1 MSDSSSD
8 SESEKKLDTNLPISS
23 IDEAKESEI
32 EDVTFSKLVYLSAKF
47 LTICPKSWFIL
58 YFALTFVFTKKS
70 TSLIEE
76 L

>member
-32 EDVTFSKLVYLSAKF
+32 EDVTFSKLVYLRFKLKEYLLF
-47 LTICPKSWFIL
+47 NVK
-58 YFALTFVFTKKS
+58 V
-70 TSLIEE
+70 
-76 L
+76 

>member
-32 EDVTFSKLVYLSAKF
+32 EDVTFSKLVYLRFKLKEYLLF
-47 LTICPKSWFIL
+47 KHRIL
-58 YFALTFVFTKKS
+58 WKVNLK
-70 TSLIEE
+70 LQ
-76 L
+76 